1 MAVRNKDKIK
11 SRVKSGGAIRG
22 VVRAEML
29 NVVKEMII
37 PALDQVYSAIDG
49 TDKNLNRKLDD
60 FMAKTENNFS
70 DVKRQINDLRMDT
83 PSREEFNKHGQ
94 RIQRLENEL
103 GFVS

>member
-1 MAVRNKDKIK
+1 MVIKKKDKIGSK
-11 SRVKSGGAIRG
+11 VKSNETIRE
-22 VVRAEML
+22 VVRTEML
-29 NVVKEMII
+29 NVVTEVII

-83 PSREEFNKHGQ
+83 PSREEFKKHDH

-103 GFVS
+103 GFA